1 MENITA
7 QSVSYIVVFK
17 LLTALSKGRIVI
29 ESIEIILRVTKVI
42 RIYFVEKRKGRNKV
56 ERSALRDNNNKVK
69 LIVLF

>member
-1 MENITA
+1 MENIEGYA
-7 QSVSYIVVFK
+7 K

-56 ERSALRDNNNKVK
+56 ERSVLRDNNNKVQ

>member
-1 MENITA
+1 M
-7 QSVSYIVVFK
+7 FK

-56 ERSALRDNNNKVK
+56 KRSVLRDNNNKVK